1 MTTNYAAEQLRKTI
15 RACGGFSNDHDYIAR
30 ARPVD
35 LINAAKEIDDLI
47 ARLAAAEGE
56 RDGAIVGLRLAAAR
70 ADAALQHNQRL
81 IDSAKKWALVRQA
94 DFDKLAAA
102 EKLLQRCYDAGHR
115 EGWQDGET
123 NAEVFSAVNDYLEQ
137 TK

>member
-1 MTTNYAAEQLRKTI
+1 MTLTNRNQPRARVMTTTNEAAEQLRKTI

-35 LINAAKEIDDLI
+35 LINAAKEIDDLTARLDAAGAALSRSEECLDDMKDI
-47 ARLAAAEGE
+47 CDEQNTRLAAAQ
-56 RDGAIVGLRLAAAR
+56 ILLR
-70 ADAALQHNQRL
+70 
-81 IDSAKKWALVRQA
+81 
-94 DFDKLAAA
+94 
-102 EKLLQRCYDAGHR
+102 RCYDAGHR

-123 NAEVFSAVNDYLEQ
+123 NAEVFSDVSDYLEN

>member
-35 LINAAKEIDDLI
+35 LINAAKEIDDLT
-47 ARLAAAEGE
+47 ARLAAAEKVIE
-56 RDGAIVGLRLAAAR
+56 AAKITISEPHLIEYRAAYAQALAE
-70 ADAALQHNQRL
+70 L
-81 IDSAKKWALVRQA
+81 
-94 DFDKLAAA
+94 
-102 EKLLQRCYDAGHR
+102 EK
-115 EGWQDGET
+115 
-123 NAEVFSAVNDYLEQ
+123 